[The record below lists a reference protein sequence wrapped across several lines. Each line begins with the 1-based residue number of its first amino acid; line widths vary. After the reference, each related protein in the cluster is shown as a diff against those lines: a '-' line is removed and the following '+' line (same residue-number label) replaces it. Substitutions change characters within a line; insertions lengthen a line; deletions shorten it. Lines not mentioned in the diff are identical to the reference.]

1 MKKNIKLMNVN
12 VLSVMQRIGDAH
24 IEHYRSDLDIDM
36 SALRAVAGTEDGRGR
51 TFLWLCRKSGSWL
64 LNERNVLLRDSS
76 ENNTCRFYDEQDM
89 GNEILAYIIE
99 VSERRGRSVVGN
111 IYSLDYAA
119 YCEYIRQNAARTDV
133 CMTYER
139 GKRVIPVERMTT
151 CPDAELGK
159 LQAWVYQ
166 PKSSET
172 VDALMAETKR
182 ERMKF
187 TAVELDEFLRKA
199 AVPADAKKKAG

>member
-36 SALRAVAGTEDGRGR
+36 SMLRAVAGAKDGRGR

-64 LNERNVLLRDSS
+64 LNERNVLLRDGS
-76 ENNTCRFYDEQDM
+76 ENQTCQFYDDQGM
-89 GNEILAYIIE
+89 GDEILAYIIE

-111 IYSLDYAA
+111 IYFLDYAA
-119 YCEYIRQNAARTDV
+119 YCEYIRKNAVRTDV
-133 CMTYER
+133 CMTYEK
-139 GKRVIPVERMTT
+139 GKRVVPVEKMTT

-166 PKSSET
+166 PVSPED
-172 VDALMAETKR
+172 VDDLIASAKR
-182 ERMKF
+182 EREKF
-187 TAVELDEFLRKA
+187 IAVSRPEFLSRFIQTE
-199 AVPADAKKKAG
+199 KKAG